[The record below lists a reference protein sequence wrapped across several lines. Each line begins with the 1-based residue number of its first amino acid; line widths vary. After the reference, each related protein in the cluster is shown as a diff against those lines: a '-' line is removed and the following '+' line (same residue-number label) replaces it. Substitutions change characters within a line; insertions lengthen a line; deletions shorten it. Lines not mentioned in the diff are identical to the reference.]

1 MPERLHTGQFWVKG
15 HTLMLTYIARR
26 LLFLP
31 LVLFGVTVFVFIA
44 MSFLSPYQLV
54 SSYIKSPEELKNQ
67 SLDDLVKKYR
77 LDDPA
82 YVKYFRW
89 LGNVLRGNLGY
100 SRSANMYVAEAIKAR
115 FPATLELTLFAVI
128 PVVLGGIWLG
138 SLAAMHHN
146 KPIDHVTRV
155 FAIIGWSLPSFVFGI
170 VLLMYFYGV
179 LGWFPPGRLSTWA
192 DQIVLSSSFVRYTGM
207 NTVDAILNGEW
218 RVFWDAVRHLVA
230 PTISL
235 AYLWWAF
242 ILRITRSSM
251 LDVFNKDYVRTA
263 RAKGLAEN
271 LVIRRHVR
279 RNALIPV
286 ATVAG
291 LMVLGML
298 GGLTITETVFDYKGL
313 GLLTATAA
321 QQLDYTCVV
330 GTTLFYGLILV
341 VINLVVDIMYAM
353 IDPRVRLE

>member
-1 MPERLHTGQFWVKG
+1 
-15 HTLMLTYIARR
+15 MLSYIGRR

-31 LVLFGVTVFVFIA
+31 LVLFGVTLFIFIA

-54 SSYIKSPEELKNQ
+54 SSYIKSPDELKNQ
-67 SLDDLVKKYR
+67 SLDDLVKKYQ

-82 YVKYFRW
+82 HIKYFRW

-100 SRSANMYVAEAIKAR
+100 SRSANMHVVDAIKAR
-115 FPATLELTLFAVI
+115 FPATLELTLFAII

-138 SLAAMHHN
+138 SLSAIHHN
-146 KPIDHVTRV
+146 SPVDHATRV

-170 VLLMYFYGV
+170 ILLMYFYGV

-192 DQIVLSSSFVRYTGM
+192 DMVVLSEGFTRYTGM
-207 NTVDAILNGEW
+207 NTLDAILNRRW
-218 RVFWDAVRHLVA
+218 DVFWDAIRHLVA

-235 AYLWWAF
+235 SYLWWAF

-251 LDVFNKDYVRTA
+251 LDVLNKDYVRTA
-263 RAKGLAEN
+263 RAKGLPEN
-271 LVIRRHVR
+271 MVIRRHVR
-279 RNALIPV
+279 RNAMIPV

-291 LMVLGML
+291 FMVLGML

-321 QQLDYTCVV
+321 QQLDYTCVL
-330 GTTLFYGLILV
+330 GTTMFYGVILV
-341 VINLVVDIMYAM
+341 VSNLVVDVLYAL
-353 IDPRVRLE
+353 IDPRVRLD